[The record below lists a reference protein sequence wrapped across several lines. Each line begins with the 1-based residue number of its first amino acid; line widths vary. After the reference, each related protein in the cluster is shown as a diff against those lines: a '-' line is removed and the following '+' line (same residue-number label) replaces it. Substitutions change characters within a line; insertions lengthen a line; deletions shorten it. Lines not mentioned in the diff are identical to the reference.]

1 MLLDLST
8 QTGVIWALLPE
19 IILGSGA
26 MALLLVGV
34 FRSPDRTPGPGDASP
49 LGWMA
54 LGVLGM
60 TALANGWLSSVNVVG
75 ASPMIAL
82 DGMALMANWIFIL
95 GAALSILLTF
105 PYVTRQRL
113 QEGEFYSLL
122 LLATLGMMFMA
133 SARDLILLFL
143 GIETMTIA
151 AFVLTAFNRRDRK
164 SSEAGLKY
172 FILGAFS
179 SAFLLYGIALTW
191 GATGSTHLLEIGRVI
206 AVGGAVPGLILAGMG
221 LLAVGFAFKIAAVPF
236 HMWTPDVYEGAPTPA
251 TAFMAASVKAASI
264 VAFARVFLEAFPG
277 LYASWATPFWV
288 LALLTMVVPNLVALT
303 QTHVKRM
310 LAYSSVAHGGYLLV
324 ALTAANETA
333 TAGILFYLLVYT
345 VMNIGALAVVSAVSN
360 HSEDGMDLNNYA
372 GLGWAQPL
380 LGVVMTVFLL
390 SLAGF
395 PGTGGFIAKIYLLQG
410 AAEREL
416 WTLAIGL
423 ALATLISY
431 FYYLRLAWYMWM
443 RPTPDVPTGEAQAG
457 VWLPLSLRVG
467 LVASALFLLVL
478 GIFPSMFMEGA
489 RLAAEGILRGS
500 AALALGLTPQG

>member
-8 QTGVIWALLPE
+8 RMGVIWALLPE
-19 IILGSGA
+19 IILATGA
-26 MALLLVGV
+26 MALLLAGV
-34 FRSPDRTPGPGDASP
+34 FRSPDRTPAPGDASP

-54 LGVLGM
+54 LGILAL
-60 TALANGWLSSVNVVG
+60 TALANGWLSG
-75 ASPMIAL
+75 ADITGTSRMIAL
-82 DGMALMANWIFIL
+82 DGMSLMANWIFIV
-95 GAALSILLTF
+95 GAALTILLTF

-113 QEGEFYSLL
+113 QEGEFYTLL

-133 SARDLILLFL
+133 SARDLMLLFL

-191 GATGSTHLLEIGRVI
+191 GATGSTNLVEVGRVLST
-206 AVGGAVPGLILAGMG
+206 GGAVPGLAQAGMA
-221 LLAVGFAFKIAAVPF
+221 LLAIGFAFKIAAVPF

-264 VAFARVFLEAFPG
+264 IAFARVFLEAFPS

-288 LALLTMVVPNLVALT
+288 LALLTMVIPNVVALA
-303 QTHVKRM
+303 QTHAKRM

-333 TAGILFYLLVYT
+333 TAGILFYLLIYT
-345 VMNIGALAVVSAVSN
+345 VMNIGALAVVSVVAR
-360 HSEDGMDLNNYA
+360 HGEEGMELEHYA

-380 LGVVMTVFLL
+380 LGVVMTIFLL

-395 PGTGGFIAKIYLLQG
+395 PGTGGFIAKIYILQG

-423 ALATLISY
+423 AGATLVSY

-443 RPTPDVPTGEAQAG
+443 RPAPEGAIADSQARI
-457 VWLPLSLRVG
+457 WLPVPLRYG
-467 LVASALFLLVL
+467 LVASAAVLIYL
-478 GIFPSMFMEGA
+478 GIFPGALMEGA
-489 RLAAEGILRGS
+489 RMAAEGILQTGS
-500 AALALGLTPQG
+500 GAALGLLP

>member
-8 QTGVIWALLPE
+8 RMGVIWALLPE
-19 IILGSGA
+19 IILGTGA
-26 MALLLVGV
+26 MALLLAGV
-34 FRSPDRTPGPGDASP
+34 FRSPDRTPAAGDASP
-49 LGWMA
+49 LGWLA
-54 LGVLGM
+54 LGVLAL
-60 TALANGWLSSVNVVG
+60 TALANGWLAGAEIVG
-75 ASPMIAL
+75 ASRMIAV
-82 DGMALMANWIFIL
+82 DGMSLMANWIFIL
-95 GAALSILLTF
+95 GAGLSILLTF

-113 QEGEFYSLL
+113 QEGEFYTLL

-191 GATGSTHLLEIGRVI
+191 GATGSTYLVDIGQMI
-206 AVGGAVPGLILAGMG
+206 SVGGAVPGLVLAGMG
-221 LLAVGFAFKIAAVPF
+221 LLAIGFAFKIAAVPF

-264 VAFARVFLEAFPG
+264 IAFARVFLEAFPG

-288 LALLTMVVPNLVALT
+288 LALLTMVVPNLVALA
-303 QTHVKRM
+303 QSHVKRM

-360 HSEDGMDLNNYA
+360 HGEEGMELDNYA

-395 PGTGGFIAKIYLLQG
+395 PGTGGFIAKIYILQG

-443 RPTPDVPTGEAQAG
+443 RPAPEGAAGEAQRQ
-457 VWLPLSLRVG
+457 VWLPVPLRLG
-467 LVASALFLLVL
+467 LVASALLLVYL
-478 GIFPSMFMEGA
+478 GVFPGPFMEAA
-489 RLAAEGILRGS
+489 RLAAEEILRGS
-500 AALALGLTPQG
+500 VMLAFGLTPAG

>member
-1 MLLDLST
+1 MHLDLST
-8 QTGVIWALLPE
+8 GLGVIWALLPE
-19 IILGSGA
+19 IILALGA
-26 MALLLVGV
+26 MALLLAGV
-34 FRSPDRTPGPGDASP
+34 FRSPDKAPTPGDASP

-54 LGVLGM
+54 LGVLAL
-60 TALANGWLSSVNVVG
+60 TALANGWLSG
-75 ASPMIAL
+75 AQVTGTSAMVAL
-82 DGMALMANWIFIL
+82 DGMRLLANWIFLL
-95 GAALSILLTF
+95 GAALTILLTL
-105 PYVTRQRL
+105 PYVTHQRL
-113 QEGEFYSLL
+113 QEGEFYTLL

-143 GIETMTIA
+143 GIETMSIA

-191 GATGSTHLLEIGRVI
+191 GATGSTNLVDIGRLI
-206 AVGGAVPGLILAGMG
+206 SSGGAIPGLAQAGMA

-251 TAFMAASVKAASI
+251 TAFMAATVKAASI
-264 VAFARVFLEAFPG
+264 IAFARVFLEAFPG
-277 LYASWATPFWV
+277 LYASWAAPFWV
-288 LALLTMVVPNLVALT
+288 LAILTMVLPNLVALA
-303 QTHVKRM
+303 QSQVKRM

-345 VMNIGALAVVSAVSN
+345 VMNIGALAVASVVAQ
-360 HSEDGMDLNNYA
+360 HGEEGMDLEA
-372 GLGWAQPL
+372 FSGLGWTQPL
-380 LGVVMTVFLL
+380 LGMVMTIFLL

-395 PGTGGFIAKIYLLQG
+395 PGTGGFIAKIFILQG

-443 RPTPDVPTGEAQAG
+443 RPTPEGSVAEAQSR
-457 VWLPLSLRVG
+457 VWLPVPLRYG
-467 LVASALFLLVL
+467 LVASAVFLVFL
-478 GIFPSMFMEGA
+478 GIFPGAFMESA
-489 RLAAEGILRGS
+489 RVAAEGLLRSGTS
-500 AALALGLTPQG
+500 LALGLLP